1 MADKHSTVIVT
12 GASQGIGAGVAQS
25 FLARGYNVVANS
37 RNIRKSGAFVES
49 DHLALVDGDV
59 GQSSIASK
67 IVEAAVQKFG
77 SIDALVNNAGIIFAK
92 PFTEYTPEDFKALS
106 STNLE
111 GFLYVT
117 QRVVKQM
124 LTQELGGSV
133 VTITAAL
140 AANPIADITASVPMI
155 TKGGLET
162 VTRSLATEYAK
173 DKIRFNAVAPGVVD
187 TPLAAHHP
195 KDFLRTLSP
204 MGTISDV
211 KDIVEAVVYLAE
223 ARQVTGEVLHVDG
236 GAHSGKW

>member
-111 GFLYVT
+111 GFLPRFEGSDWLCILICPFRRV
-117 QRVVKQM
+117 QR
-124 LTQELGGSV
+124 
-133 VTITAAL
+133 
-140 AANPIADITASVPMI
+140 D
-155 TKGGLET
+155 
-162 VTRSLATEYAK
+162 
-173 DKIRFNAVAPGVVD
+173 VA
-187 TPLAAHHP
+187 HP
-195 KDFLRTLSP
+195 D
-204 MGTISDV
+204 
-211 KDIVEAVVYLAE
+211 
-223 ARQVTGEVLHVDG
+223 
-236 GAHSGKW
+236 